1 MTSLIS
7 SVNKCSEGYRF
18 NLHGRCQKGLRV
30 TNHVSLNLKPLN
42 LISLIDCQSKCA
54 SELEVSFGLDVI
66 MGEQLQARV
75 TLQSR

>member
-1 MTSLIS
+1 
-7 SVNKCSEGYRF
+7 
-18 NLHGRCQKGLRV
+18 V
-30 TNHVSLNLKPLN
+30 THHVSLNLKPLN
-42 LISLIDCQSKCA
+42 LISLIDCQSKGA

>member
-1 MTSLIS
+1 M
-7 SVNKCSEGYRF
+7 
-18 NLHGRCQKGLRV
+18 